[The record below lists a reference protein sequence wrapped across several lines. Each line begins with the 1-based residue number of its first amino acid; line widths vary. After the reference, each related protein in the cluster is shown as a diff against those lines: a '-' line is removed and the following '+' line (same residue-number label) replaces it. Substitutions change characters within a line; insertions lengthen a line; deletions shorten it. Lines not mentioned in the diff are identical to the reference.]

1 MALSLAESQTVNE
14 LAGVL
19 YDFLPG
25 SGNQHSSFP
34 IAATSVGVGEFWT
47 PGSKRPALLQL
58 LERTL
63 TLRRNRF
70 CPLIEQIVRLSLGW
84 RSGKGHPLTLAE
96 IDQLNVLL
104 RRLDYKIPAL
114 HDPAFRRTLAQPAPP
129 PEPAPAR
136 EPIRRDA
143 LYRSFT
149 ELLQLEP
156 RPRGLAYERFLR
168 DLFEFS
174 KLEPREPFTLR
185 GEQIDGSFQL
195 DGATYLLEAKWQ
207 NEPIGNRELMSFH
220 GQVRSKSQ
228 WTRGLFI
235 SHSGYTAEGL
245 DAFGRGNP
253 VQVICMNGEELWQLL
268 SQSLDLTTALID
280 KARRAA
286 ETGRSFVPLRELYPQ
301 VV

>member
-25 SGNQHSSFP
+25 SGNQHFSFP
-34 IAATSVGVGEFWT
+34 LAASSAGVGEFWA
-47 PGSKRPALLQL
+47 PGSKRLALLQL
-58 LERTL
+58 LEQTL
-63 TLRRNRF
+63 TLRRSRF

-84 RSGKGHPLTLAE
+84 RSGKGNPLTLAE
-96 IDQLNVLL
+96 IDRLNALL
-104 RRLDYKIPAL
+104 RRLEYKIPAL
-114 HDPAFRRTLAQPAPP
+114 HDPAFRKTLAQPAPP
-129 PEPAPAR
+129 PEPIPPR

-143 LYRSFT
+143 LYQSFT
-149 ELLQLEP
+149 ELLRLEP

-207 NEPIGNRELMSFH
+207 DSPIGNRELQSFH
-220 GQVRSKSQ
+220 GQVRTKSE
-228 WTRGLFI
+228 WTRGLFM
-235 SHSGYTAEGL
+235 SHSGYTAAGL
-245 DAFGRGNP
+245 EACGRGNA
-253 VQVICMNGEELWQLL
+253 VRVICMSGEELWQLL
-268 SQSLDLTTALID
+268 SQSLDLTTVLID

-286 ETGRSFVPLRELYPQ
+286 ETGWSFVPLRELYPHI
-301 VV
+301 V